1 MKRIGLVVS
10 IVLIGIFNLGYAHA
24 LTPDQIIRLKKA
36 GVSDQT
42 IQMMLQQEREA
53 RQENPADSIGVK
65 EVKDKDGNAVTVYT
79 TGRTSK
85 ENGTP
90 DAEDVKVDKAWK
102 MLQNMIIDNRK

>member
-1 MKRIGLVVS
+1 MNHIRLVLS
-10 IVLIGIFNLGYAHA
+10 IVLVGVFVLCNAYA

-53 RQENPADSIGVK
+53 RQENPADSIGVR
-65 EVKDKDGNAVTVYT
+65 EVKDKDGNVVTVYS
-79 TGRTSK
+79 TGRPSREGST
-85 ENGTP
+85 G

-102 MLQNMIIDNRK
+102 MLQNMIIEKK